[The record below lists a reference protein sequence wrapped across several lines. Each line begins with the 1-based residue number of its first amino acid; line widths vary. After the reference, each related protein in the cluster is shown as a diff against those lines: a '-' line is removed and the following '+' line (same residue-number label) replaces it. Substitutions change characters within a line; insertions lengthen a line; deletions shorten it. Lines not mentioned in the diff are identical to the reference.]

1 MDRQRN
7 DKGSRKDE
15 TKAFKGKALE
25 RPETATCR
33 PHDNSF
39 REQIDQ
45 ARGTSCLYRL
55 FMTVDDLHF
64 LKNNILEV

>member
-1 MDRQRN
+1 MSYPNKNKINEQQRN

-39 REQIDQ
+39 RERQEI
-45 ARGTSCLYRL
+45 T
-55 FMTVDDLHF
+55 
-64 LKNNILEV
+64 